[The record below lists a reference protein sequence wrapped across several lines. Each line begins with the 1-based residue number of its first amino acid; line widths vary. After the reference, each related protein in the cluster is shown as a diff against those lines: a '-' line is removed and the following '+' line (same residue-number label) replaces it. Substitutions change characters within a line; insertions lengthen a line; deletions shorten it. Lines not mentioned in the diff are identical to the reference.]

1 VRAGVVRSLRDGAG
15 TDRLVCHDR
24 TATVLLLLQIGPSA
38 LVGISLFLLLTPVQ
52 TRIMGMQFQ
61 VRKRSMR
68 FTDGRSRLL
77 QELLGSFAIVKYFTL
92 ERPFLDRIG
101 GIRWSE
107 LQGIRSILL
116 IKAANQSIAMSLVR
130 AKSPELSQPSPA
142 SLTPCILCSLSPPL
156 PPLSPSSATPA
167 SEMTCTRAPPMRV
180 ERGRL
185 AQADV
190 DLTASSPAIPP
201 RSSQRCPSSSSCA
214 SL

>member
-1 VRAGVVRSLRDGAG
+1 MRAGVVRSLRDGAG
-15 TDRLVCHDR
+15 TDRLVWHDHK
-24 TATVLLLLQIGPSA
+24 ATVLLLLQIGPSA

-130 AKSPELSQPSPA
+130 AKSPQLCATIADLADLLHPLLPQPTLAAVVSF
-142 SLTPCILCSLSPPL
+142 LCYAGIGNDLYEGFPY
-156 PPLSPSSATPA
+156 ARR
-167 SEMTCTRAPPMRV
+167 TR
-180 ERGRL
+180 
-185 AQADV
+185 
-190 DLTASSPAIPP
+190 
-201 RSSQRCPSSSSCA
+201 SSCA
-214 SL
+214 S